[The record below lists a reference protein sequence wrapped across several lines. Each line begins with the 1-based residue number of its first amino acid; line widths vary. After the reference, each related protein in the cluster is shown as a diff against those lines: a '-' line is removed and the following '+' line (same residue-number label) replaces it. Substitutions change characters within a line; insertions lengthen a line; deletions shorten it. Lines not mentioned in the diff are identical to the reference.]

1 MLSQVPWGPQSKL
14 HRAAEDKHD
23 DADDDDDEEDEDEE
37 DKEDKEDENSLILQK
52 SPVQCEWQLQVPE
65 ARSKLP

>member
-23 DADDDDDEEDEDEE
+23 DDEDEDEE
-37 DKEDKEDENSLILQK
+37 DEEEEEGDEDKEDEDSLILQK
-52 SPVQCEWQLQVPE
+52 SPVQ
-65 ARSKLP
+65 

>member
-23 DADDDDDEEDEDEE
+23 DDDEEDEDEE
-37 DKEDKEDENSLILQK
+37 DEDEEDKEDENSLILQK
-52 SPVQCEWQLQVPE
+52 SPVQ
-65 ARSKLP
+65 